1 MSQITTCPSCGTR
14 FRVVADQLRISDG
27 WVRCGQ
33 CQEVFDARNHLDA
46 AVEAEPDVTPDEV
59 LAPVSAPVAKAVTP
73 AAAVQT
79 PVVSAAIEPAVAPVS
94 EPAVD
99 RVVRVPLPPV
109 RDMPSFG
116 ATPPAPIPVS
126 APAAVPAPA
135 PGYELPVPQ
144 WSDDLDLSEYHPAPE
159 ASAVPEPVSLSR
171 GAMVSGSTLGAKE
184 APLLP
189 AAESAEPAMPT
200 PARAE
205 PVWNANAAPRTVS
218 PPDFPALDPSMLEA
232 GAPLRPEVARPEAVA
247 AASAMAGGISVVASQ
262 NGLQSAT
269 DAQNQLS
276 ETEHL
281 LPQAVGAATAASV
294 PQPVHA
300 PAVAGMAAPSTPD
313 PVVGPP
319 AHVLA
324 EDAGPATVPVDEIE
338 SAAQKLAQAEPW
350 PAAGAASAAAPA
362 FPFAAPADDDDPL
375 VLDSSLEPGFVRDAR
390 RKAWWQKPM
399 VRVAMGAGVV
409 VLPVALALQVALHE
423 RNALVAWQ
431 PSLRPA
437 LEFMCTAL
445 QCKLGPRQQIAAMV
459 VSGSAFAKGERE
471 RAYQLSLS
479 IQNRAST
486 PVGMPA
492 VELTLTDAQD
502 QAIAR
507 KVISAKELGAP
518 QELKAGAEWS
528 GTVPVTTD
536 GLNLQVSGYRV
547 LLFYP

>member
-1 MSQITTCPSCGTR
+1 CGTR

-46 AVEAEPDVTPDEV
+46 AVEAEPV
-59 LAPVSAPVAKAVTP
+59 PVEPPAPVATP
-73 AAAVQT
+73 A
-79 PVVSAAIEPAVAPVS
+79 VSAASAAEVPARSAGAPVEPAAPLSVAGA
-94 EPAVD
+94 E
-99 RVVRVPLPPV
+99 RVAIRVPLPPV
-109 RDMPSFG
+109 DMPSFG
-116 ATPPAPIPVS
+116 GMPPVPVPAPVPV
-126 APAAVPAPA
+126 PVPVAAPA

-144 WSDDLDLSEYHPAPE
+144 WSDDLDLSEYQAVSAAPAP
-159 ASAVPEPVSLSR
+159 ATPELQPPSH
-171 GAMVSGSTLGAKE
+171 GAKVFGSTLPTPAE
-184 APLLP
+184 PLLP
-189 AAESAEPAMPT
+189 TVEPAAPV
-200 PARAE
+200 AALDAGRAE
-205 PVWNANAAPRTVS
+205 PVWSAHVS
-218 PPDFPALDPSMLEA
+218 PHVASPQDFPALDPSLLRAAVSVTPEA
-232 GAPLRPEVARPEAVA
+232 AGSAPLTAADPAAVPA
-247 AASAMAGGISVVASQ
+247 FAVASQ
-262 NGLQSAT
+262 NGLQSAPE
-269 DAQNQLS
+269 AHSKLS
-276 ETEHL
+276 ETERL
-281 LPQAVGAATAASV
+281 FPLEVDDEPVAPALPQAVAD
-294 PQPVHA
+294 
-300 PAVAGMAAPSTPD
+300 MAAPFTPERSA
-313 PVVGPP
+313 PP
-319 AHVLA
+319 AVHVVDA
-324 EDAGPATVPVDEIE
+324 EDTGPATVPLDEIE

-350 PAAGAASAAAPA
+350 SATGAASAAAPA
-362 FPFAAPADDDDPL
+362 FPLAEPVDDEDPL

-390 RKAWWQKPM
+390 RKAWWQKPV

-471 RAYQLSLS
+471 RSYQLSLS

-507 KVISAKELGAP
+507 KVIAAKELGAP
-518 QELKAGAEWS
+518 LELKAGAEWS
-528 GTVPVTTD
+528 GAVPVTTD